1 MKSILISMII
11 LIYIQTTLS
20 ARELSAIES
29 SMYDSEYVEEIQIK
43 NAPERKAGGLAVNVI
58 QLEDNNF
65 EVKFSANKYFKPFV
79 IIGAKISE
87 FLSNFS
93 LDNLNKGIG
102 ANIQM
107 NESSNFYAKYSSCS
121 ILDERLLSINSSAMY
136 VGIEY
141 SF

>member
-11 LIYIQTTLS
+11 LIHIQTTLS
-20 ARELSAIES
+20 AKELSGIES
-29 SMYDSEYVEEIQIK
+29 SIYNSEYVGEIQIK
-43 NAPERKAGGLAVNVI
+43 NAIEGSTDGLDVDVT

-79 IIGAKISE
+79 IVGAKISE

-93 LDNLNKGIG
+93 LDNLNKGVG

-107 NESSNFYAKYSSCS
+107 NESSSFYAKYSSCS
-121 ILDERLLSINSSAMY
+121 ILDARLISINSSAMY
-136 VGIEY
+136 VGVEY